1 MKSAK
6 LYILALSFISL
17 SRSVS
22 LNVIARGLFL
32 LPFIL
37 LIIISF
43 FQFNQKLKELFLHSF
58 LILALIYAPPPSDKI
73 CFSPFKHDNVNET
86 DYKKLHDAG
95 LPNTIGKGKMGMYPQ
110 LFQKKYLGFEFIK
123 RQQKQ
128 DDFVSLI
135 FLIIKIS
142 FSLLA
147 IISLIKLGYS
157 SKVRLTRLREIEE
170 SFLYEK
176 YRFNVLTDKFD
187 DLFSSEGEQRFMKDQ
202 DQIISRDIIRVIWR

>member
-1 MKSAK
+1 LSKS
-6 LYILALSFISL
+6 F
-17 SRSVS
+17 
-22 LNVIARGLFL
+22 
-32 LPFIL
+32 
-37 LIIISF
+37 
-43 FQFNQKLKELFLHSF
+43 
-58 LILALIYAPPPSDKI
+58 
-73 CFSPFKHDNVNET
+73 
-86 DYKKLHDAG
+86 YKNSIFH
-95 LPNTIGKGKMGMYPQ
+95 
-110 LFQKKYLGFEFIK
+110 KKYLKNVFLK

-128 DDFVSLI
+128 DNFVSLI

-176 YRFNVLTDKFD
+176 YRINLLTDKFD
-187 DLFSSEGEQRFMKDQ
+187 DLFSSVGLQRFMKDQ

>member
-1 MKSAK
+1 LIYSAK
-6 LYILALSFISL
+6 YQALNLSKSFYKNSIFHKNHL
-17 SRSVS
+17 
-22 LNVIARGLFL
+22 G
-32 LPFIL
+32 
-37 LIIISF
+37 SF
-43 FQFNQKLKELFLHSF
+43 
-58 LILALIYAPPPSDKI
+58 
-73 CFSPFKHDNVNET
+73 V
-86 DYKKLHDAG
+86 
-95 LPNTIGKGKMGMYPQ
+95 
-110 LFQKKYLGFEFIK
+110 IK
-123 RQQKQ
+123 RQQAH

-157 SKVRLTRLREIEE
+157 SKVRLTRLKEIED

-176 YRFNVLTDKFD
+176 YRFNVLTNKFD

>member
-1 MKSAK
+1 MSKS
-6 LYILALSFISL
+6 F
-17 SRSVS
+17 
-22 LNVIARGLFL
+22 
-32 LPFIL
+32 
-37 LIIISF
+37 
-43 FQFNQKLKELFLHSF
+43 
-58 LILALIYAPPPSDKI
+58 
-73 CFSPFKHDNVNET
+73 
-86 DYKKLHDAG
+86 YK
-95 LPNTIGKGKMGMYPQ
+95 NSIT
-110 LFQKKYLGFEFIK
+110 KKYFGSVFLK

-142 FSLLA
+142 FSLIA
-147 IISLIKLGYS
+147 IISLSKLGYS

-187 DLFSSEGEQRFMKDQ
+187 NLFSSEGEQRFMKDQ

>member
-1 MKSAK
+1 MIYSVKNLVLNLSKSFYK
-6 LYILALSFISL
+6 NSIFI
-17 SRSVS
+17 
-22 LNVIARGLFL
+22 
-32 LPFIL
+32 
-37 LIIISF
+37 
-43 FQFNQKLKELFLHSF
+43 
-58 LILALIYAPPPSDKI
+58 
-73 CFSPFKHDNVNET
+73 
-86 DYKKLHDAG
+86 
-95 LPNTIGKGKMGMYPQ
+95 
-110 LFQKKYLGFEFIK
+110 KKYFGSVFLK

-128 DDFVSLI
+128 DNFVSLI

-176 YRFNVLTDKFD
+176 YRFNLLTDKFD